1 MQVQLHSDVAGRQ
14 LLIDLMDVDDKF
26 TDSNAPSKDIIE
38 KFFGVFND
46 KSITSSSI
54 EEENHFVLISCGK
67 TFLITVCGYSG
78 RKLITID
85 VRIHGETDFKEIED
99 WLVHEY
105 RPGQLARRTLD
116 RGNASGN
123 VESNVRKIRNIL

>member
-46 KSITSSSI
+46 KSIIRISLI
-54 EEENHFVLISCGK
+54 FFVVK
-67 TFLITVCGYSG
+67 
-78 RKLITID
+78 
-85 VRIHGETDFKEIED
+85 
-99 WLVHEY
+99 
-105 RPGQLARRTLD
+105 P
-116 RGNASGN
+116 
-123 VESNVRKIRNIL
+123 